1 MDLYADVD
9 HEFSHEEQSSGYS
22 SGPDLFDQMVSSS
35 KVCRQTDDSHHS
47 NGAFKYNF
55 QGKKYSVYV
64 GNLQWW
70 TSDLDL
76 MKLIQ
81 ILGVSDIIE
90 IKFME
95 NTSNGQSKGYALVHF
110 NSKAS
115 SRTVMEELP
124 HRKIHGRNPQ
134 VSPYNRQSLDQFEQ
148 QYSKN
153 QPSSN
158 LQTSSAVQS
167 AQFNQ

>member
-1 MDLYADVD
+1 MTEGDASMDLYADVD

-22 SGPDLFDQMVSSS
+22 PDLFDQMVSPSQVS
-35 KVCRQTDDSHHS
+35 RQTDHDSI
-47 NGAFKYNF
+47 
-55 QGKKYSVYV
+55 QDKKYSVYV

-70 TSDLDL
+70 TSDIDL
-76 MKLIQ
+76 KKKIQ
-81 ILGVSDIIE
+81 ILGVSGIVE

-153 QPSSN
+153 HPSSN